1 MTVSL
6 AKVDAES
13 GRRSP
18 CSACDDFFVGYPIP
32 DEYARVGDRNSLPP
46 SMRAASNPNYHVLK
60 AVLANGKDLYYE
72 QVNKELTRRRED
84 GESLFPKSIVGYFD
98 FL

>member
-1 MTVSL
+1 MT
-6 AKVDAES
+6 
-13 GRRSP
+13 
-18 CSACDDFFVGYPIP
+18 
-32 DEYARVGDRNSLPP
+32 
-46 SMRAASNPNYHVLK
+46 AASNPNYHVIK

-98 FL
+98 FLWSDMSPEYGPNWTRINGNEVGIRSPLLEAVHARLHENV